1 MCLALPASGRCAAKF
16 DPFLSLDCARAPT
29 PSTLAQSK
37 ERKGSNFGIWQPCS
51 RFCHVDSEL
60 CPECIY
66 VDLTLNPERYTGYRG
81 ESATRIWNAIYEEN
95 CFR

>member
-1 MCLALPASGRCAAKF
+1 MQPL
-16 DPFLSLDCARAPT
+16 LDFCD
-29 PSTLAQSK
+29 
-37 ERKGSNFGIWQPCS
+37 FC

-66 VDLTLNPERYTGYRG
+66 VDLTLNPERYTGYGG

-95 CFR
+95 CFRQV

>member
-1 MCLALPASGRCAAKF
+1 M
-16 DPFLSLDCARAPT
+16 
-29 PSTLAQSK
+29 
-37 ERKGSNFGIWQPCS
+37 
-51 RFCHVDSEL
+51 DSEV

-95 CFR
+95 CFRRDRILLKDCQQIFQKYHL